1 MIQNY
6 YLILMIIYYF
16 NAEYE
21 FYNVAFL
28 AGVFNTSI
36 IPKNLKVWSKCNK
49 CFFQK
54 EGLQVGR
61 HLPNYNVQL
70 INFFG
75 HFDAVKFA
83 LY

>member
-36 IPKNLKVWSKCNK
+36 IPKNLKV
-49 CFFQK
+49 
-54 EGLQVGR
+54 
-61 HLPNYNVQL
+61 
-70 INFFG
+70 
-75 HFDAVKFA
+75 
-83 LY
+83 